1 MGGAPCRTR
10 APHEGTGCIVRA
22 QRNGG
27 MAAVKRAEKSDLEAV
42 FKKVNTT
49 IVEGGEEEFSSAL
62 SRAST
67 SLHGHKSM
75 NFDHRISPRNTVM
88 FKH

>member
-1 MGGAPCRTR
+1 MYDKVVAHVLLTKVGGAPCRTR

-49 IVEGGEEEFSSAL
+49 IVEGGGGRVQLRSV
-62 SRAST
+62 T
-67 SLHGHKSM
+67 C
-75 NFDHRISPRNTVM
+75 
-88 FKH
+88 KHFFTWT